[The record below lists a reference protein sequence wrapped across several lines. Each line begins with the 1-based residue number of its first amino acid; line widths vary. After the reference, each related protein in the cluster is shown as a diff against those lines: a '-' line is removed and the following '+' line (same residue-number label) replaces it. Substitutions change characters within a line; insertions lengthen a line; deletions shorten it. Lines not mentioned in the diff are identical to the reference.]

1 MANKI
6 PQVETV
12 HGRGLRGDF
21 VYNDGEESDWGKFQ
35 PTEAILGNEKLFEE
49 NDVLVNDEQQTLL
62 TKWKTEC
69 KSVMLVGLKCPTY
82 FNDDKIH
89 LIFMMAARDQ
99 IRPETKKLWNI
110 SI

>member
-35 PTEAILGNEKLFEE
+35 PTEAILGNENF
-49 NDVLVNDEQQTLL
+49 
-62 TKWKTEC
+62 
-69 KSVMLVGLKCPTY
+69 LKR
-82 FNDDKIH
+82 
-89 LIFMMAARDQ
+89 MMC
-99 IRPETKKLWNI
+99 
-110 SI
+110 